1 MNTAVEHMERCFAY
15 LQKDENDSH
24 ATSVPV
30 MIAISHYIEITNT
43 KFIFFY
49 DEEREGDLEKVLMVR
64 RLLLYRIA

>member
-1 MNTAVEHMERCFAY
+1 M
-15 LQKDENDSH
+15 KDDSH